1 VRRLDLGRLSGRVPL
16 GPVPRQPTGPAK
28 RWLTARRGHP
38 VDPLP
43 GAMRGLRR
51 RTARDLAPCARL
63 LRVVHYESQYP
74 VRWPD
79 SPRGWLDREVLDAW
93 VVERVGEILGH
104 VAISPV
110 GLDTVSRAHWQEM
123 TGRDP
128 DDLASV
134 AKFFVR
140 PSLRGQGIGTALLDV
155 AAEESSLRGMLP
167 VLEVV
172 TARKEK
178 IALLDDQGWRLLS
191 MDPWREEP
199 ARLRVHC
206 YSRPT

>member
-1 VRRLDLGRLSGRVPL
+1 
-16 GPVPRQPTGPAK
+16 
-28 RWLTARRGHP
+28 
-38 VDPLP
+38 
-43 GAMRGLRR
+43 
-51 RTARDLAPCARL
+51 
-63 LRVVHYESQYP
+63 
-74 VRWPD
+74 
-79 SPRGWLDREVLDAW
+79 
-93 VVERVGEILGH
+93 
-104 VAISPV
+104 
-110 GLDTVSRAHWQEM
+110 M

-155 AAEESSLRGMLP
+155 AAEESGLRGMLP

-199 ARLRVHC
+199 TRLRVHC

>member
-1 VRRLDLGRLSGRVPL
+1 MRRLDLGRLSGSL
-16 GPVPRQPTGPAK
+16 PRQATGPAQ
-28 RWLTARRGHP
+28 RWLAGRRGHP
-38 VDPLP
+38 EDPLP

-51 RTARDLAPCARL
+51 RTGRDLAACARL

-110 GLDTVSRAHWQEM
+110 GLDTVSRAHWREM
-123 TGRDP
+123 TGWDP

-134 AKFFVR
+134 SKFFVR
-140 PSLRGQGIGTALLDV
+140 PSRRSQGIGTALLDV
-155 AAEESSLRGMLP
+155 AAEESALRGMLP

-172 TARKEK
+172 SARKEK
-178 IALLDDQGWRLLS
+178 FALLDDQGWRLLS